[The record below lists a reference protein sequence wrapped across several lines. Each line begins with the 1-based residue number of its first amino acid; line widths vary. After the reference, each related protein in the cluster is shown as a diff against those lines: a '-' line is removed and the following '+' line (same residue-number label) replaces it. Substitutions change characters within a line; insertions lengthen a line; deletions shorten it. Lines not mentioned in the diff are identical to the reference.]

1 MATYDRSTELRALD
15 ATKAGV
21 RGLVL
26 AGCTKLPRIFTLP
39 PEDRI
44 LPPAAPSSTC
54 NNIPV
59 IDISSPDR
67 KQVIEEVLRACNEWG
82 FLQVVGHGVPRAVM
96 DSMLDAVRAFHEGKG
111 EEKARLYSRE
121 PDKAVKY
128 QCNFDLY
135 QSRVANWRDTLYCRM
150 APDPPT
156 PEELPDSCRLG
167 YSCFILALYFF

>member
-1 MATYDRSTELRALD
+1 MATYDRSSELRALD

-21 RGLVL
+21 QGLV
-26 AGCTKLPRIFTLP
+26 ATGSTKLPRIFILP

-44 LPPAAPSSTC
+44 LPPSPTAPSSTS
-54 NNIPV
+54 NSIPV

-67 KQVIEEVLRACNEWG
+67 EQVIEEVLRASNEWG
-82 FLQVVGHGVPRAVM
+82 FLQVVGHGVPQAVM
-96 DSMLDAVRAFHEGKG
+96 DSMLEGVLAFHEGKG

-128 QCNFDLY
+128 HCNFDLY

-150 APDPPT
+150 APDPAT

-167 YSCFILALYFF
+167 IFFL